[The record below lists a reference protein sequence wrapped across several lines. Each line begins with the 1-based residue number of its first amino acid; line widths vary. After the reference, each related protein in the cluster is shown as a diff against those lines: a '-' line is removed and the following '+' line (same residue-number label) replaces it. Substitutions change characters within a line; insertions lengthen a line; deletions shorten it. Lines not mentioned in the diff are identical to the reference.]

1 MNTITYAGQPLLDAP
16 GSCFVLPWG
25 ATPGHGT
32 FDVDARSFTRIQ
44 SALAAS
50 GGFADLV
57 MTSRPEGAAEATSV
71 TLKGIYLVSA
81 EPVITRP
88 GDPGMQNVASWRLTL
103 GDRRCAL
110 RMKTVTGRWNILK
123 PDRQKYFEDTAN
135 GGESTPFAWQGI
147 VDKLGDALD
156 LDFEVSGAP
165 AGFPA
170 GCVWD
175 GDSALDELDRLLAE
189 IGQ

>member
-57 MTSRPEGAAEATSV
+57 MTSRPEGAAEATPV

-110 RMKTVTGRWNILK
+110 RMKTITGRWNILK

-135 GGESTPFAWQGI
+135 GSETAPFTWGAI
-147 VDKLGDALD
+147 AAKLGAALGVN
-156 LDFEVSGAP
+156 LNVVGAP
-165 AGFPA
+165 AGNPS
-170 GCVWD
+170 GLVWD
-175 GDSALDELDRLLAE
+175 ADSPLDLVDALLAA
-189 IGQ
+189 IGP